1 MTTSGDFLPGADVI
15 LSNGRGISFAN
26 MSNNANMTSELFD
39 DYEEGTIST
48 SIQGIT
54 ASTND
59 VTGTYTKIGRLVH
72 VEVRVTISGKS
83 GGTGNPYI
91 PLPFN
96 AGGAGIGASIVG
108 AQLSKNTIITGG
120 SPAFLGL
127 YGSTNQLY
135 ANDVSGNYI
144 GEGDWGNGVMG
155 FNLVYNT

>member
-1 MTTSGDFLPGADVI
+1 MAKYIEIKGH
-15 LSNGRGISFAN
+15 
-26 MSNNANMTSELFD
+26 
-39 DYEEGTIST
+39 
-48 SIQGIT
+48 SIQSVATDPEPYAG
-54 ASTND
+54 AWS
-59 VTGTYTKIGRLVH
+59 
-72 VEVRVTISGKS
+72 S
-83 GGTGNPYI
+83 GGSLNAERS
-91 PLPFN
+91 N